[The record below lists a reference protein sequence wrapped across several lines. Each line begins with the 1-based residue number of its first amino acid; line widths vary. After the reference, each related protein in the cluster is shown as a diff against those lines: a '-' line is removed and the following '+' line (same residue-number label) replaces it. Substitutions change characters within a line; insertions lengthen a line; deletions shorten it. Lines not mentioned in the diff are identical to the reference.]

1 MAIVFKKLKL
11 FTWLQTY
18 THTHTGKQEICY
30 VQDRILQSILILG
43 TADNQNKNTME
54 AK

>member
-11 FTWLQTY
+11 LLDFKH

>member
-1 MAIVFKKLKL
+1 M
-11 FTWLQTY
+11 
-18 THTHTGKQEICY
+18 CY

-54 AK
+54 AKQEWSILDSTRKALIPF